1 VGGRA
6 RDLTRRR
13 VGQSVGAAAEAAAVR
28 LTWIGLSKCGDE
40 RGLMCFGLLIKV
52 SGKFLKRSLEQWQIA
67 H

>member
-1 VGGRA
+1 M
-6 RDLTRRR
+6 
-13 VGQSVGAAAEAAAVR
+13 GAAAEAVAIM

-40 RGLMCFGLLIKV
+40 RRLMCFGLLIKE